1 MDHLEIEM
9 KMLINEEIYK
19 KIIADYQE
27 QQSDE
32 YSQTNYYLL
41 HDELDKKH
49 YSLRIRY
56 KKGHES

>member
-27 QQSDE
+27 QQSD
-32 YSQTNYYLL
+32 
-41 HDELDKKH
+41 
-49 YSLRIRY
+49 
-56 KKGHES
+56 